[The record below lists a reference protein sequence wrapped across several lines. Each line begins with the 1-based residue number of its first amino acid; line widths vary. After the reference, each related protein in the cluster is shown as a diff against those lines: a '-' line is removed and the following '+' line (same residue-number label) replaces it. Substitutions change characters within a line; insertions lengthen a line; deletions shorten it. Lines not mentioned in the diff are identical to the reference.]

1 MKKFVTTKYQ
11 IESEKINVP
20 FTVVMIS
27 DLHNVVFGEKNRR
40 LLEEIRRLKPDLL
53 AVAGD
58 LVLGKPGASLREPE
72 EFLREGLKIAPVFY
86 APAGKVLCRE
96 KGAGTRPIVEIA
108 RLSRPW
114 PQVCCVFCSK
124 R

>member
-1 MKKFVTTKYQ
+1 MLPAKYQ

-72 EFLREGLKIAPVFY
+72 EFLREGLKIAPVF
-86 APAGKVLCRE
+86 LCPGESRTENETFSRDLRE
-96 KGAGTRPIVEIA
+96 G
-108 RLSRPW
+108 LSGL
-114 PQVCCVFCSK
+114 
-124 R
+124 